1 MVSMKRL
8 NDRSLAGAWIAG
20 AIVFAIATSSPAI
33 ALIAATVIS
42 LSFGNPVRAV
52 TGKTAKYAL
61 QAAVVL
67 LGFGLQPDVLFRVGA
82 SSILLTLGS
91 IAVTLALG
99 LWIGKMFRVEKN
111 LSVLLS
117 SGTAICGG
125 SAIAAV
131 SPAIGAS
138 HAHTAVALAVVFVLN
153 AVALMI
159 FPPIGHALGMS
170 QEAFGLWAAIAIHD
184 TSSVVGAAAVFGAQA
199 LAVGTTVKLTRA
211 LWIFPL
217 SFLASRFTGTT
228 STARFPWF
236 LVGFVLAAIAR
247 GYVPAPEQLYD
258 VLSSTGRHV
267 MVGTL
272 FLIGA
277 GLTRDD
283 LRRIGA
289 KPLAA
294 AVLLWVLVSALS
306 LAGIQTGWLGL

>member
-1 MVSMKRL
+1 MKRL

-20 AIVFAIATSSPAI
+20 AVLFAFATSSPAI
-33 ALIAATVIS
+33 ALIAATVIA

-91 IAVTLALG
+91 I
-99 LWIGKMFRVEKN
+99 
-111 LSVLLS
+111 VLLS

-131 SPAIGAS
+131 APAIGAS

-153 AVALMI
+153 AVALLL
-159 FPPIGHALGMS
+159 FPPIGQALGMT

-217 SFLASRFTGTT
+217 SFLAARFTGTT
-228 STARFPWF
+228 SSARFPWF

-247 GYVPAPEQLYD
+247 GYVPAPENLYD
-258 VLSSTGRHV
+258 ALSSTGRHV

-294 AVLLWVLVSALS
+294 AVLLWLLVSALS
-306 LAGIQTGWLGL
+306 LAGIQMGWLRL